1 MKHLLSLCCLC
12 LLGLA
17 RAQMPAAYD
26 PAFDARERERIAA
39 ERDQVLQRYGSD
51 EADCYQ
57 RFAVNDCLRDVRR
70 QRRVALEELRRQE
83 IILNDAQ
90 RAAIT
95 AEQQRRVEQRQAE
108 RDSPASQ
115 AERDAAARERAA
127 REQDAQRRQAERGA
141 APPAAGPVAPRP
153 AADPDAAAAAAA
165 AAARRAE
172 QQKAYEERQRR
183 AEQRRQEYE
192 RRQSQ
197 QGPRTSKPLP
207 VPP

>member
-39 ERDQVLQRYGSD
+39 ERDQALQRYGSD

-165 AAARRAE
+165 RRAE

-207 VPP
+207 VLP

>member
-17 RAQMPAAYD
+17 RAQLPATYD
-26 PAFDARERERIAA
+26 PAFDARERERISA
-39 ERDQVLQRYGSD
+39 EREQAVQRYSGE

-83 IILNDAQ
+83 ILLNDAQ
-90 RAAIT
+90 RAAIA
-95 AEQQRRVEQRQAE
+95 AEQQRRIEQRQAE
-108 RDSPASQ
+108 RESSASQ
-115 AERDAAARERAA
+115 AERDAAAKEQAA
-127 REQDAQRRQAERGA
+127 RVQEAQRRQAERA
-141 APPAAGPVAPRP
+141 AVPPAGPGAVPSTP
-153 AADPDAAAAAAA
+153 NTGAAA

-183 AEQRRQEYE
+183 AEERRQEYE

-197 QGPRTSKPLP
+197 QGPRNSKPLP